1 MDHFLPLQ
9 GKKVLITRA
18 KTQVNEFIQ
27 KIEEAGGVA
36 ISTPLLE
43 MKINM
48 SNEEMIKQTLFHLK
62 EFDCIVF
69 TSANG
74 VIFFKEFLDKWN
86 VPYSDLQHMIAA
98 SVGRKTSKQMEKL
111 HLTVSVIPEEYV
123 AEKLAEEM
131 KEKLDRHSKILV
143 IRGNLSRPTL
153 IEELTTHGFEVKD
166 LVVYETVHN
175 HTEASKLK
183 SYIERNEI
191 DFITFTSSSTVDSF
205 MKVLYQKELLEN
217 LKKVTFIC
225 IGPITNKTLME
236 YGFAGAMPDSYTVED
251 MVEIMIELA
260 ETKEGIQ

>member
-1 MDHFLPLQ
+1 MDDVLPLQ

-18 KTQVNEFIQ
+18 KAQVEEFIQ
-27 KIEEAGGVA
+27 KIEEVGGVA

-43 MKINM
+43 IK
-48 SNEEMIKQTLFHLK
+48 SNEANEETIKQTLFRLK

-74 VIFFKEFLDKWN
+74 VTFFKKYLDQWN
-86 VPYSDLQHMIAA
+86 VPYSDLQHMVAA

-111 HLTVSVIPEEYV
+111 HLTVSVIPEEFV
-123 AEKLAEEM
+123 AEKLAEKM
-131 KEKLDRHSKILV
+131 KEELDRHSNILV

-153 IEELTTHGFEVKD
+153 IEELTAYGFEVKD
-166 LVVYETVHN
+166 LVVYETIHN
-175 HTEASKLK
+175 HTEASKLT

-225 IGPITNKTLME
+225 IGPITNNTLME
-236 YGFAGAMPDSYTVED
+236 YGFTGVMPDSYTVED
-251 MVEIMIELA
+251 MVKIMIELA

>member
-1 MDHFLPLQ
+1 MDDVLPLQ

-18 KTQVNEFIQ
+18 KAQVEEFIQ
-27 KIEEAGGVA
+27 KIEEVGGVA

-43 MKINM
+43 IK
-48 SNEEMIKQTLFHLK
+48 SNEANEETIKQTLFRLK

-74 VIFFKEFLDKWN
+74 VTFLKKYLDQWN
-86 VPYSDLQHMIAA
+86 VPYSDLQHMVAA

-111 HLTVSVIPEEYV
+111 HLTVSVIPEEFV
-123 AEKLAEEM
+123 AEKLAEKM
-131 KEKLDRHSKILV
+131 KEELDRHSNILV

-153 IEELTTHGFEVKD
+153 IEELTAYGFEVKD
-166 LVVYETVHN
+166 LVVYETIHN
-175 HTEASKLK
+175 HTEASKLT

-225 IGPITNKTLME
+225 IGPITNNTLME
-236 YGFAGAMPDSYTVED
+236 YGFTGVMPDSYTVED
-251 MVEIMIELA
+251 MVKIMIELA